1 MRRIVATLISA
12 VLALILIANPVFGQD
27 PQAVAV
33 QPFASTMPLLTYR
46 SHVQN
51 IGWMGSVPM
60 GELSGTTGRHLQ
72 MEAFSIN
79 LQNQDPSI
87 TGQHLIEYRAHVRNI
102 GWQNFVGN
110 GQIAGTT
117 GRRLPIEAIQI
128 RLIGGMA
135 ERFDIYYQV
144 HVANVGWLCWARNGA
159 VAGSTGTWM
168 EIQAMRIRLVE
179 RGARPPGSITRPS
192 FSAPIVQYST
202 HVQNIGWQ
210 NPVQNG
216 AMAGT
221 SGRALRLEG
230 FRASLI
236 NNGLSGSIE
245 YRVHV
250 QDIGWQGFRSNWNIA
265 GTTGRSLRLEAIQI
279 RLVGEIAQVYDV
291 YYRVHIQD
299 QGWLD
304 WAKNGQNAG
313 SAGRSLRLEAI
324 EVRLIS
330 RGSGSRPQNTQM
342 PFVTLASN
350 AGTRGLQ
357 TLESQIRTMFN
368 GFQGQQSIYVKNL
381 NTGEYLLINN
391 VQRNPASLVK
401 PIVVGAAHEQ
411 IAAGRMRITPQIQR
425 WMDQTITISTNESYN
440 WLLWHIGEGSVYR
453 GARRTTDF
461 ARRHGYTQTIIGHT
475 LHPAFGVQPS
485 PSHGTGQRNMSSV
498 RDMGWFMEDVY
509 RGMIVNRN
517 ASNSIMNSM
526 LRQQRLNKIPAGL
539 PRGTRVAS
547 KTGEIPPRYE
557 HDAAIVFS
565 RGATYVIVVKHINDP
580 NAIRNIRNISAHVYR
595 HFN

>member
-1 MRRIVATLISA
+1 MRKVIAAALSA
-12 VLALILIANPVFGQD
+12 ILILMLAVTPVAGRENQGTEI
-27 PQAVAV
+27 QTMAA
-33 QPFASTMPLLTYR
+33 TMPLLSYR

-51 IGWMGSVPM
+51 IGWMGDVS
-60 GELSGTTGRHLQ
+60 GGGISGTTGRGLR

-79 LQNQDPSI
+79 LTNQDPAI
-87 TGQHLIEYRAHVRNI
+87 VGHNFIEYRARVRGV

-110 GQIAGTT
+110 GQVAGTT
-117 GRRLPIEAIQI
+117 GRSLPIEAIQI
-128 RLIGGMA
+128 RLRGVMA
-135 ERFDIYYQV
+135 ERFDVQYQV
-144 HVANVGWLCWARNGA
+144 HVANLGWLSWVRNGA
-159 VAGSTGTWM
+159 IAGTNSTA
-168 EIQAMRIRLVE
+168 EVQAIRIQLVP
-179 RGARPPGSITRPS
+179 RGESGPAGVHV
-192 FSAPIVQYST
+192 PIPNVNYST
-202 HVQNIGWQ
+202 HVQNLGWQ
-210 NPVQNG
+210 TTVRNG

-221 SGRALRLEG
+221 SGRSLRLEG
-230 FRASLI
+230 IRIDVSDTE
-236 NNGLSGSIE
+236 LSGGIE
-245 YRVHV
+245 YRTHV
-250 QDIGWQGFRSNWNIA
+250 QNVGWQGFVSNGA
-265 GTTGRSLRLEAIQI
+265 VSGTTGRSLRLEAIEI
-279 RLVGEIAQVYDV
+279 RLTGQLANTFDV
-291 YYRVHIQD
+291 YYRVHVQNL
-299 QGWLD
+299 GWLD
-304 WAKNGQNAG
+304 WARNGQSAG
-313 SAGRSLRLEAI
+313 SAGRALRLEAI
-324 EVRLIS
+324 EIRLVL
-330 RGSGSRPQNTQM
+330 RGSNNNRPQNTSR
-342 PFVTLASN
+342 PFVALA
-350 AGTRGLQ
+350 AQTGTRGLHA
-357 TLESQIRTMFN
+357 LEAQLRAMTN

-381 NTGEYLLINN
+381 NTNEYLLINN
-391 VQRNPASLVK
+391 AQRNPASLIK

-411 IAAGRMRITPQIQR
+411 IAAGRMRMTPQIQR

-509 RGMIVNRN
+509 RGGVVNRG
-517 ASNSIMNSM
+517 ASNAILNSM

-565 RGATYVIVVKHINDP
+565 RGATYVIVVMHIGDP
-580 NAIRNIRNISAHVYR
+580 SAIRNIRNISAHVYR